1 MKKVLPKDATWLKD
15 RVSCFDPINGSV
27 QTESGGKISY
37 DVIILALG
45 LELHY
50 DKVRIKINWPLI
62 WIILMKLKYL
72 NVQRFQD
79 CNKHW
84 TCLTAM

>member
-1 MKKVLPKDATWLKD
+1 MFTMIGGGMKKLSESNYPMKKVLPKDATWLKD

-50 DKVRIKINWPLI
+50 DKVRIKIN
-62 WIILMKLKYL
+62 
-72 NVQRFQD
+72 
-79 CNKHW
+79 
-84 TCLTAM
+84 